1 MVARQLY
8 VIRWSSLQKVL
19 SKQLLS
25 LLSSGGMSWRRLIYQ
40 GSVVSLFSSVA
51 FFYFFF
57 FSPGK
62 KSLFHEFLNN
72 ISSLKVVLVSG
83 SSYIMRAETLFVLTQ
98 LIRLHDHRTTH
109 SLLSATVH
117 VTEKY
122 LRQETLGAV
131 SFRSKFRPHFDFVV
145 IIIFLLLVVFFVL
158 CINCSVLLQVFSLT
172 IRRYVPWPRTRVRKS
187 YSMKYWLQQKG
198 TLFQRIY
205 LDCEVAGQYRM
216 HSTWVLIDV
225 SDIFSYC
232 ILW

>member
-1 MVARQLY
+1 MFMLYLQLVATLHGCSAAICDKVKQSAEGAIQAVVEF
-8 VIRWSSLQKVL
+8 VIKRGNELKETDISRFCCFPVFFGCF
-19 SKQLLS
+19 LL
-25 LLSSGGMSWRRLIYQ
+25 LLF
-40 GSVVSLFSSVA
+40 LFTR
-51 FFYFFF
+51 
-57 FSPGK
+57 K

-109 SLLSATVH
+109 SLLSATIH

-216 HSTWVLIDV
+216 HST
-225 SDIFSYC
+225 
-232 ILW
+232 